1 LPGSPMLT
9 FQEFFA
15 ICNGFWTTERTY
27 HYQPS
32 GEIERSYTEYQV
44 DPLSDVEK
52 RRIITLALPPG
63 TAMIPDSEAQC
74 PGFTIAFDTVSET
87 GDRKAM
93 SLTALFVLDALMPEA
108 KFAEPLA
115 PSIAAQIPAS
125 DPDIQQ
131 GYYLRDEG
139 YSEAGAIAGRFTYQ
153 PTRRILEMTTVYA
166 RSVAVDQMRI
176 ISPDTRLRTIVT
188 YQRPIDQSPPSI
200 ISLVGF
206 GLERK
211 R

>member
-1 LPGSPMLT
+1 MLT
-9 FQEFFA
+9 FPEFFD

-44 DPLSDVEK
+44 DPLSDPEK
-52 RRIITLALPPG
+52 RRIITLAMPPG
-63 TAMIPDSEAQC
+63 TPIPSNESQC

-87 GDRKAM
+87 GERKAM
-93 SLTALFVLDALMPEA
+93 SLTALFILDELMPQTDRPD
-108 KFAEPLA
+108 PLP
-115 PSIAAQIPAS
+115 PSITAQIPTS
-125 DPDIQQ
+125 DPDILQ

-139 YSEAGAIAGRFTYQ
+139 YSEGGAIAARFTYQ

-188 YQRPIDQSPPSI
+188 YQKPTDQSPPSI

-211 R
+211 RHG

>member
-1 LPGSPMLT
+1 MLT

-27 HYQPS
+27 HYQPG

-44 DPLSDVEK
+44 DPLADVEK
-52 RRIITLALPPG
+52 RRIIALALPPD
-63 TAMIPDSEAQC
+63 TAMIPDYENQC

-108 KFAEPLA
+108 KFAAPLPA
-115 PSIAAQIPAS
+115 AVAAQIPDR

>member
-1 LPGSPMLT
+1 MLT

-63 TAMIPDSEAQC
+63 TAMIPDYESQC

-93 SLTALFVLDALMPEA
+93 SLIALFVLDQLMPDA
-108 KFAEPLA
+108 KFAAPLPPA
-115 PSIAAQIPAS
+115 VAAQIPTS

-139 YSEAGAIAGRFTYQ
+139 YSESGAIAGRFTYQ